1 MRNIEEYP
9 DGVFLQVQ
17 LHPSILPSDFDI
29 TPSGE
34 LVLNLPNN
42 SSASTGNANLNSS
55 NNNSSGGG
63 DVPTATSTP
72 TLAAANSTNAKASID
87 LMDNSGSL
95 PRKHL
100 DENQV

>member
-1 MRNIEEYP
+1 MY
-9 DGVFLQVQ
+9 DGCFFHLQVQ

-55 NNNSSGGG
+55 SNNNNSAGGG
-63 DVPTATSTP
+63 NVPTATSTP
-72 TLAAANSTNAKASID
+72 TMAAANSTNAKASID